1 MKLKYEKS
9 LDDRAR
15 EISDVKRNPICRFL
29 KNQEVFKFNV
39 GDIVIKQKRHSM
51 NDTWETEVIPGV
63 RAPRKFMY
71 VFENEVGIGYLKPLR
86 VDGTGF
92 TSELV
97 MTANFDPD
105 YVRFQ
110 LDPDYVD
117 HMLIGDDDFEYN
129 QSYVNKKAYRDEAI
143 KNNKKLLV
151 QTKSTKKRADWISNL
166 KVGDEFWM
174 GDYFD
179 ELAHNKYRV
188 MEAISDQLARHI
200 RVEAVSNVNPTMV
213 GRSMLWDEAYFVYR
227 YVSMKQPYPVEDPLC
242 GGQAR

>member
-9 LDDRAR
+9 IDDRAR

-29 KNQEVFKFNV
+29 KNQEVFKFNI
-39 GDIVIKQKRHSM
+39 GDIVIKQKRQTM
-51 NDTWETEVIPGV
+51 NNEWETEVIPGV
-63 RAPRKFMY
+63 RSARKFMY
-71 VFENEVGIGYLKPLR
+71 VFENEVGIGYMKPLR

-97 MTANFDPD
+97 CVANFDPD

-129 QSYVNKKAYRDEAI
+129 QSYLNKKAYRDEAI
-143 KNNKKLLV
+143 KNNKKILI
-151 QTKSTKKRADWISNL
+151 QTKATTKRIAWITSLRA
-166 KVGDEFWM
+166 GDEFWL
-174 GDYFD
+174 GSDFD
-179 ELAHNKYRV
+179 ELAFNKYRV
-188 MEAISDQLARHI
+188 MEHITNQNPTTI
-200 RVEAVSNVNPTMV
+200 RVEAVSSVNPANV
-213 GRSMLWDEAYFVYR
+213 GRSFVWDEAYFVYR
-227 YVSMKQPYPVEDPLC
+227 YVSMKQPYMLEDPLC